1 MADAP
6 LPSEVPL
13 RGWRRS
19 LSHAV
24 FEVAL
29 IVLSVVLGL
38 AVNNWREAAQLR
50 GRVEDMR
57 GEFAQE
63 IRANRDEL
71 ASEGVAPLHRK
82 LAAAWTRL
90 ATIAAP
96 RPADRDAAWSV
107 ASTGMH
113 PFRPRDAVWTAFAHG
128 ELMEHMPPREVLQLA
143 EIYRAQEGLRELNS
157 SLYAAVMVPTSE
169 SETPSFIRSQ
179 ANVIRMTRND
189 IAAAETR
196 LLESYEHALR

>member
-6 LPSEVPL
+6 LPSEAPF

-29 IVLSVVLGL
+29 VVLGVVLGL

-50 GRVEDMR
+50 GRVADMR

-90 ATIAAP
+90 ATIA
-96 RPADRDAAWSV
+96 RPAPGDRDAAWSV

-143 EIYRAQEGLRELNS
+143 EIYRAQEGLRELNR
-157 SLYAAVMVPTSE
+157 SLYAAVMVPTPE
-169 SETPSFIRSQ
+169 AETPAFIRSQ
-179 ANVIRMTRND
+179 ANVIRMTLND
-189 IAAAETR
+189 ITAAEGR
-196 LLESYEHALR
+196 LMELYGYALR